1 MSEIQKSTVND
12 LIGSGFR
19 IYSEGDSVHL
29 FRRDFEFN
37 VVTLK
42 RVDYDGEVK
51 TNLRKGN

>member
-12 LIGSGFR
+12 LVSSGFR

-29 FRRDFEFN
+29 FRRDYEFN